1 MPSRDSERSLELQAL
16 LRELRPR
23 ILELLATYRVP
34 EDKAAEI
41 VHDTFIALAV
51 RWHRVGNRKAWL
63 LGTLEARC
71 RAWEQSVADPVAG
84 DSTPEAPG
92 EPEDGE
98 GGP

>member
-51 RWHRVGNRKAWL
+51 RWHRVGNRQAWL

-71 RAWEQSVADPVAG
+71 RAWSGSAD
-84 DSTPEAPG
+84 
-92 EPEDGE
+92 EPAE
-98 GGP
+98 GGDDPPPEG